1 MSFFLLVLGMTAVT
15 YLPRLLPL
23 TVLQGRSLGKRL
35 SLFLSFIPY
44 AAVGALV
51 IPGGL
56 HAIEG
61 SPTASMIGLA
71 GALLSAWFF
80 RSFMLTIVVA
90 IIFVYGYF
98 LLFP

>member
-23 TVLQGRSLGKRL
+23 TVLQGRRLGRRI
-35 SLFLSFIPY
+35 SLFLSYIPY
-44 AAVGALV
+44 AAIGALV

-56 HAIEG
+56 NAIEG
-61 SPTASMIGLA
+61 NPIASVVGLVA
-71 GALLSAWFF
+71 ALLSAWFF
-80 RSFMLTIVVA
+80 KSFLLTIVVS
-90 IIFVYGYF
+90 ILSVYGYF